1 MVSRHILAGAVLV
14 AATTATALASA
25 EEVEP
30 KGPFVRHEAPSQLV
44 ERRSRPVQIYVRSA
58 PGLTSVDLWVSG
70 QGVSPM
76 QASGEGWY
84 RGELTPADGVT
95 ALDYAIELV
104 WKDGRREP
112 VFASRKA
119 PYRVLVEEDP
129 EIDVVAELEAD
140 ADGRHDVVYGDFT
153 WGDWGAGSTTVLEPS
168 DLGIDVPRRVDL
180 PDRFWTTGVG
190 YRHRFHGAVHHL
202 GLRLE
207 GMRAEVPVQGQLGD
221 EPQARGY
228 NLVRGDLAL
237 RWWRYGLLVVE
248 PALGFYGDS
257 AVGGGE
263 VSLRF
268 GRIYGSGLQV
278 GGGWL
283 HGVGGRF
290 FSRIELGGA
299 GTDVPWLRAG
309 STFAITD
316 APDPGRW
323 GLQATADVRID
334 PGAGFTLRARGGYQ
348 TRMDGSGGP
357 IVGGGVDYAF

>member
-1 MVSRHILAGAVLV
+1 MVSRLVLAGALLAVTT
-14 AATTATALASA
+14 TTAFASA
-25 EEVEP
+25 EEAERERP
-30 KGPFVRHEAPSQLV
+30 YVRHQAPSLLT
-44 ERRSRPVQIYVRSA
+44 ERKSKSVQIYVQDK
-58 PGLTSVDLWVSG
+58 PGLASVELWVSG
-70 QGVSPM
+70 RG
-76 QASGEGWY
+76 ASRMESSDEDGWY
-84 RGELTPADGVT
+84 HGELTPSDGV
-95 ALDYAIELV
+95 AELAYAIELV
-104 WKDGRREP
+104 WKDGRREA

-119 PYRVLVEEDP
+119 PYRVLVEDDP

-140 ADGRHDVVYGDFT
+140 VDGRHDVIYGDFV
-153 WGDWGAGSTTVLEPS
+153 WGNWGSAGTTVLEPS
-168 DLGIDVPRRVDL
+168 DLGIDVPRRVEV
-180 PDRFWTTGVG
+180 PDRFWTTGIG

-290 FSRIELGGA
+290 FSRVELGGA

-323 GLQATADVRID
+323 GLQATADLRID

-348 TRMDGSGGP
+348 TRMDGAGGP